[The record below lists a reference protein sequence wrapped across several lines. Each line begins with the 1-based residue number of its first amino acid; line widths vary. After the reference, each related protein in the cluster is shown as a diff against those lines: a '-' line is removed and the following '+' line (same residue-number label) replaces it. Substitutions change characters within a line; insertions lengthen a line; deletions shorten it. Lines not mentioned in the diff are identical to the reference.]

1 VCHSRGNSFFSA
13 IRDFLAA
20 SWRRA
25 GALVHV
31 GDERSR
37 PGSDSCRNVV
47 VAPHEFFLLGGMHP
61 AWSSVEELVLV
72 NTEQPQTRWFAS
84 CLRHLLGSTLVFDL
98 NWQTAVLLR
107 TLGANAH
114 FLPLGWDEHESLGR
128 PRRRLP
134 AGGAFTGMST
144 DDRKLPALWPKRPI
158 DVLFVGTL
166 SSRRSQAL
174 AAAASTLSAYR
185 CFLHLPPTAQPL
197 VAGSPD
203 SLDARDMADLCS
215 RAKVVLN
222 IHRDDLPYC
231 EWHRVVF
238 QAMRHGALVV
248 SEPMMPVPVFRPGR
262 DFVTTNLDQLPAV
275 LRRLLDSTEGS
286 RRAARMAARGQSTL
300 RRHFPAARVARRSLG
315 LM

>member
-1 VCHSRGNSFFSA
+1 
-13 IRDFLAA
+13 
-20 SWRRA
+20 
-25 GALVHV
+25 
-31 GDERSR
+31 
-37 PGSDSCRNVV
+37 V
-47 VAPHEFFLLGGMHP
+47 VAPHEFFVLGGMHP
-61 AWSSVEELVLV
+61 AWSSAENLVLV
-72 NTEQPQTRWFAS
+72 NTEQPQTRWFAA

-114 FLPLGWDEHESLGR
+114 FLPLGWDDHESLRG
-128 PRRRLP
+128 PRRLLP
-134 AGGAFTGMST
+134 RGGAFRGMSPH
-144 DDRKLPALWPKRPI
+144 DRALPTAWRTRPI

-166 SSRRSQAL
+166 SSRRARAL
-174 AAAASTLSAYR
+174 AAAASTLAAYR
-185 CFLHLPPTAQPL
+185 CFLHLPPTTQPL
-197 VAGSPD
+197 VPGSPD

-262 DFVTTNLDQLPAV
+262 DFVTANTDQWPAL
-275 LRRLLDSTEGS
+275 LRRLLETRAGS
-286 RRAARMAARGQSTL
+286 RRAAEIAARGQSTL
-300 RRHFPAARVARRSLG
+300 RRHFPAARIAVRSLG